1 MSTAI
6 ATLRD
11 MMLRRALVPTVLA
24 ALLLAGC
31 GESAEKLSPQEAV
44 RQAAE
49 TTAGLKEGSFKLSVA
64 GSEEGLNA
72 VFNEGAP
79 LTEED
84 REGLNLLRNG
94 HIVFSTGN
102 NKFGLDIKAG
112 DLDHAFELRYVDS
125 KLFARIDVAGLG
137 KLFDASP
144 QEIDQTVQ
152 AISSRPGFEFVAAA
166 AAGKWLQADF
176 TALKGTFDDLVKG
189 LQESTGGSL
198 PGSGGTQPAHDEA
211 TALRDALD
219 KVFNE
224 NVIIEKLESDSV
236 GDHYVAKVTSLRT
249 FYGSLLPT
257 IQQYMDRIP
266 NAEQIPT
273 ADLIP
278 DKPGSLDVWV
288 KDGRLS
294 RVELD
299 VAQFSE
305 PQANAGRVA
314 IRLNINRDAPELSAP
329 SGAVMVDLAGLCQQF
344 VGQVGQFLEG
354 FGGGL
359 SSYD

>member
-1 MSTAI
+1 
-6 ATLRD
+6 
-11 MMLRRALVPTVLA
+11 MLTFRGHPKAWGRVLVPTVLA
-24 ALLLAGC
+24 AVLLAGC

-44 RQAAE
+44 REAAK

-64 GSEEGLNA
+64 GSEESINA

-79 LTEED
+79 LTEDD

-102 NKFGLDIKAG
+102 NKFGLDVKAG
-112 DLDHAFELRYVDS
+112 DLDHAFEIRYVDG
-125 KLFARIDVAGLG
+125 KLFARADVAGLG

-144 QEIDQTVQ
+144 SEIDQTVQ
-152 AISSRPGFEFVAAA
+152 AMASRPGFEFLAAA

-176 TALKGTFDDLVKG
+176 TALKGTFDEFVKG

-198 PGSGGTQPAHDEA
+198 PSSSGTQPADKDA
-211 TALRDALD
+211 ALRDAID

-224 NVIIEKLESDSV
+224 NVVIEKLESDSA

-249 FYGSLLPT
+249 FYGQLLPT
-257 IQQYMDRIP
+257 IEQYMDRLP
-266 NAEQIPT
+266 K
-273 ADLIP
+273 ADELPSANFIP
-278 DKPGSLDVWV
+278 DKPGSVDVWV

-294 RVELD
+294 RVEVD

-305 PQANAGRVA
+305 PPANAGRVA
-314 IRLNINRDAPELSAP
+314 IRLDINREAPELTVP
-329 SGAVMVDLAGLCQQF
+329 SGAVTVDLAGIIQQF
-344 VGQVGQFLEG
+344 VGQFSRFFEG
-354 FGGGL
+354 FSQGL
-359 SSYD
+359 SDYD

>member
-11 MMLRRALVPTVLA
+11 MLRRALVPTVLA

-44 RQAAE
+44 REAAK
-49 TTAGLKEGSFKLSVA
+49 TTASLKEGSFKLSVA
-64 GSEEGLNA
+64 GSEESINA

-94 HIVFSTGN
+94 HILFSTGN
-102 NKFGLDIKAG
+102 NKFGLDVKAG
-112 DLDHAFELRYVDS
+112 DLDHAFELRFVDG
-125 KLFARIDVAGLG
+125 KLFARADVAGLG
-137 KLFDASP
+137 KLFDATP

-152 AISSRPGFEFVAAA
+152 AISSQPGLEFIAAA

-176 TALKGTFDDLVKG
+176 TALKGTFEDLIKG
-189 LQESTGGSL
+189 FEGSTGGSV
-198 PGSGGTQPAHDEA
+198 PGTGGTQPTDQEA

-224 NVIIEKLESDSV
+224 NVVIEKLESDSV

-249 FYGSLLPT
+249 FYGQLLPT

-266 NAEQIPT
+266 NADQFP
-273 ADLIP
+273 AANLVP
-278 DKPGSLDVWV
+278 DRPGSVDVWV
-288 KDGRLS
+288 KDDRLS

-299 VAQFSE
+299 IAQFSE
-305 PQANAGRVA
+305 PPTNAGRVA
-314 IRLNINRDAPELSAP
+314 IRLDINREAPELSAP
-329 SGAVMVDLAGLCQQF
+329 SDVVTVDLAAIIQQF
-344 VGQVGQFLEG
+344 VGQFGQFLEG
-354 FGGGL
+354 FGQGL